1 MYVCVFF
8 FCLGLFQ
15 EDIFDFKGDCI
26 WMPGSEIEP
35 TEVRKPSEREYGSVW
50 RIVGYR
56 GRRRSRDEQREQLAV
71 ER

>member
-1 MYVCVFF
+1 
-8 FCLGLFQ
+8 
-15 EDIFDFKGDCI
+15 
-26 WMPGSEIEP
+26 MPGSEIEP